1 MQAIFLTVTKRMIH
15 FVSKTCLDMN
25 MSSGFDSSFHL
36 FQESYVALEKAI
48 RSLASFYSKD
58 GPFATLSQ
66 EVKEDI
72 LDDLSTAEANL

>member
-1 MQAIFLTVTKRMIH
+1 
-15 FVSKTCLDMN
+15 MN

-36 FQESYVALEKAI
+36 FQESNVALEKAI
-48 RSLASFYSKD
+48 RSLASFYWK
-58 GPFATLSQ
+58 GGAFATLSQ